1 MANGKNLCTTCL
13 FKKEISQKP
22 GRKSQ
27 VKREILFLGKGNLGK
42 GKAEVRK
49 PARRTVN

>member
-1 MANGKNLCTTCL
+1 MANWNNLCTTCL
-13 FKKEISQKP
+13 FKKEIGQKP

-27 VKREILFLGKGNLGK
+27 VKREILFLDKGDLVK